1 MKKKTVAVAIIAA
14 AVLVGAIFVLL
25 VLKQKIHL
33 NNPSDAQYPVKGI
46 DVSSYQGEIDWEV
59 LSKENISFAYIKAT
73 EGSSFIDSNFAYNY
87 EEANKTDLRV
97 GAYHFFSFDSEGRTQ
112 ADNYISV
119 VEAKEN
125 MLPPVVDFE
134 FYGDKAKN
142 PPDVSTTEKELMVLL
157 ETLEDYYKVKPV
169 IYATERTYRD
179 YLKGNFDD
187 YDIWIRNVYF
197 RPLHGNWKFW
207 QYSCTGELKG
217 YIGKEKYVD
226 LNVFNGSRKE
236 FETYGH

>member
-14 AVLVGAIFVLL
+14 AVLLGAIFALL

-119 VEAKEN
+119 VGAKEN

-142 PPDVSTTEKELMVLL
+142 PPDVSTTEKELRVLL

-179 YLKGNFDD
+179 YLKGKFDD